1 VEGLSLIISI
11 SVFSTDDVCMGI
23 TLSSPRGLIKQLR
36 ISLKSTSN
44 CAGSCSFC
52 QVVINFDF
60 LHRKLSVGIWFSS
73 GVWLEI
79 SLSERSGPL
88 FIKAWMRVKHRG
100 FTVSS
105 EEVWSRFVECSLVS
119 FELGGFEAIGCLLE
133 LILFVDA
140 SSRDLGVASSELGIA
155 LLTWD
160 ETSVFRNGVVS
171 KRNWVLIAHVL
182 IMGSVHMVITPGSST
197 AIEIVV
203 ESIFINRRR
212 SPLPLGFG
220 EQ

>member
-1 VEGLSLIISI
+1 MEGLSLIISI

-23 TLSSPRGLIKQLR
+23 RLSSPRGLIKQLT

-44 CAGSCSFC
+44 SALSCGFSKI
-52 QVVINFDF
+52 VINFDL

-105 EEVWSRFVECSLVS
+105 EEIWSCFVECSLVG
-119 FELGGFEAIGCLLE
+119 L
-133 LILFVDA
+133 
-140 SSRDLGVASSELGIA
+140 
-155 LLTWD
+155 
-160 ETSVFRNGVVS
+160 
-171 KRNWVLIAHVL
+171 
-182 IMGSVHMVITPGSST
+182 
-197 AIEIVV
+197 
-203 ESIFINRRR
+203 ESI
-212 SPLPLGFG
+212 
-220 EQ
+220 